1 MGKKLRKIADY
12 LLLRSSYM
20 QDIGFFHGKMGVTV
34 ALYMYSSKYGDKL
47 MEEYAWDLFQ
57 QVYDCVHTDM
67 PVGIENGL
75 AGIGYGTTLLC
86 RHGLVECDLNEVLTD
101 VDAKIME
108 RDPRRMSDLSF
119 RTGLEG
125 LLQYILL
132 RQSTGEPLL
141 TFDSQYLTEFN
152 SVLARSKQINS
163 QPCNLI
169 GKLLKPQFAIGAYT
183 ENALGIDAGCAYY
196 ILNDYLTNGKQ

>member
-1 MGKKLRKIADY
+1 MEQKLRKIADY

-34 ALYMYSSKYGDKL
+34 ALYMYSSKYDDKL
-47 MEEYAWDLFQ
+47 MGEYAWDLFQ

-67 PVGIENGL
+67 SMGIENGL

-86 RHGLVECDLNEVLTD
+86 KHGLVECDLNEVLTD

-108 RDPRRMSDLSF
+108 RDPRRMSDKSF

-141 TFDSQYLTEFN
+141 TFDSQYLTELN
-152 SVLARSKQINS
+152 SVLARTKQINT
-163 QPCNLI
+163 QPCNI
-169 GKLLKPQFAIGAYT
+169 TGKLMNPQFAIDAYT
-183 ENALGIDAGCAYY
+183 EKALGIDAGCAYY
-196 ILNDYLTNGKQ
+196 ILSDYLTNGKQ